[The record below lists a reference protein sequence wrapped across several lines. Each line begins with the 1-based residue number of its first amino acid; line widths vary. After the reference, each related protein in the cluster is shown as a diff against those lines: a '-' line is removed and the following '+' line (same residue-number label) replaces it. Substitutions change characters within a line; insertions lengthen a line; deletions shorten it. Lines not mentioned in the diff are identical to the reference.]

1 MAKPP
6 LDSIRIADFTWVWA
20 GPYCTLQLAHLGA
33 DVIRI
38 ETKTRPCVTR
48 LLPPWPA
55 MKPGGLNRSGYFNQ
69 YSQGK
74 RSITL
79 NFKDPAAFEVARRLI
94 AKSDVVIN
102 NFAHG
107 VMDKMGFGYDAL
119 REIKSDIIAIS
130 LTGYGD
136 TGPYQDYIAYGPAQV
151 PLSGLSTLT
160 GYRGWPP
167 MHAGFSYADPNAGV
181 HGAFAILTALYH
193 RARTGQG
200 QYIDMSQWECA
211 MGLLAEGLLE
221 YTMNGTEPE
230 RVGNEDRLMVP
241 HGIYRC
247 LDRPEK
253 VMGVVV
259 DQFVAIAVAD
269 DAEFG
274 RFADAIGKP
283 RLAADAKFATFQA
296 RKTNEAELNRHVE
309 EWTITLTAVEVA
321 RVLQEASI
329 AAAVVADNKFLSEED
344 PHLTDRHYFVYKD
357 HAENGT
363 LQHCGMPWRFSR
375 TETAVRSAAPCIGQH
390 TEEVLTQVL
399 GYTADDVSKLRAQ
412 GALE

>member
-1 MAKPP
+1 MARPP
-6 LDSIRIADFTWVWA
+6 LDGIRIADFTWVWA

-38 ETKTRPCVTR
+38 ETRTRPCVTR
-48 LLPPWPA
+48 MLPPWPD

-74 RSITL
+74 RSLSL
-79 NFKDPAAFEVARRLI
+79 NFKDPEAHEVARRLI
-94 AKSDVVIN
+94 EKSDVVIN

-107 VMDKMGFGYDAL
+107 VMDKMGFGYDAV
-119 REIKSDIIAIS
+119 RKIKSDIIMIS

-136 TGPYQDYIAYGPAQV
+136 TGPYSDYIAYGPAQV
-151 PLSGLSTLT
+151 PLSGLSALT
-160 GYRGWPP
+160 GYRGFPP

-181 HGAFAILTALYH
+181 HGAFAIMAALFH
-193 RARTGQG
+193 RGKTGQG

-211 MGLLAEGLLE
+211 MGLLAEGILE
-221 YTMNGTEPE
+221 YTMNGNEPE
-230 RVGNEDRLMVP
+230 RIGNEDPQMAP

-253 VMGVVV
+253 VMGVTV

-269 DAEFG
+269 DAEFT
-274 RFADAIGKP
+274 RFANAIGKP
-283 RLAADAKFATFQA
+283 QLATDAKFATLKG
-296 RKTNEAELNRHVE
+296 RKANEEELNRIVE
-309 EWTITLTAVEVA
+309 EWTVTRVAVEVA
-321 RVLQEASI
+321 RVLQEAQV

-344 PHLTDRHYFVYKD
+344 PHLKDRNYFVYKE
-357 HAENGT
+357 HPEVGT
-363 LQHCGMPWRFSR
+363 LQHCGMPWKLSR
-375 TETAVRSAAPCIGQH
+375 TETTLQAAAPCIGQH
-390 TEEVLTQVL
+390 TDEVMTQIL
-399 GYTADDVSKLRAQ
+399 GYTTDDIARLRAQ

>member
-1 MAKPP
+1 MARPP
-6 LDSIRIADFTWVWA
+6 LDGIRVADFTWVWA

-48 LLPPWPA
+48 MLPPWPG

-79 NFKDPAAFEVARRLI
+79 NFKDPAAHEVARKLI
-94 AKSDVVIN
+94 ARSDVVIN

-107 VMDKMGFGYDAL
+107 VMDRMGFGYDDV
-119 REIKSDIIAIS
+119 RKIKSDVIMIS

-136 TGPYQDYIAYGPAQV
+136 TGPDADYIAYGPAQV
-151 PLSGLSTLT
+151 PLSGLSALT

-167 MHAGFSYADPNAGV
+167 MHAGFSYADPNGGV
-181 HGAFAILTALYH
+181 HGAFAILAALYH
-193 RARTGQG
+193 RGKTGQG

-221 YTMNGTEPE
+221 YTMNGREPE
-230 RVGNEDRLMVP
+230 RIGNEDPWMAP

-247 LDRPEK
+247 LDRPEQ
-253 VMGVVV
+253 VMGLTV
-259 DQFVAIAVAD
+259 DQFVAIAAAD
-269 DAEFG
+269 DAEFKRLAGAIG
-274 RFADAIGKP
+274 RLDLAGDPHYATLAARKAHESELDAI
-283 RLAADAKFATFQA
+283 LAG
-296 RKTNEAELNRHVE
+296 
-309 EWTITLTAVEVA
+309 WTGGRTAVEA
-321 RVLQEASI
+321 AAILQAASV

-344 PHLTDRHYFVYKD
+344 PQLKAREYFVYKE
-357 HAENGT
+357 HPEVGT
-363 LQHCGMPWRFSR
+363 LQHCGIPWKMSR
-375 TETAVRSAAPCIGQH
+375 TATAVRAAAPCIGQH
-390 TEEVLTQVL
+390 TDEVLGQVL
-399 GYTADDVSKLRAQ
+399 GYGAEEIAKLRAQ
-412 GALE
+412 GALD